1 MTDVCVIGLVV
12 FVLAFQ
18 AGRDA
23 MDVIKSDTKNGV
35 IFASHDT
42 FQAFM
47 TQVTKVS
54 HCPRSGGILKGWIR

>member
-1 MTDVCVIGLVV
+1 MTDVRVIGLVV

-23 MDVIKSDTKNGV
+23 VDVIKSDTKNGV
-35 IFASHDT
+35 IFASDDT
-42 FQAFM
+42 FLAFM

-54 HCPRSGGILKGWIR
+54 GCH